1 MKTTTIFTTTALGA
15 LFTILPFFALAET
28 VVRTG
33 DSVSVEKDQRIE
45 GDFYTAGSILNISG
59 EINGDLT
66 AVAGKNTLNGKVAT
80 DALMAGGNVDVHGS
94 VGEDLR
100 IIAGDAVIAEP
111 VTGDVFV
118 IAGTVKVLST
128 ASIGGDLIIYGG
140 NAEVSGSVGGD
151 IHGNVG
157 TLRIDAPVAGSVDV
171 TTDSLTLGDRADV
184 VGSVRYVSVA
194 TLARSQNAKVGGEIT
209 RSDIVKEDNRVVARS
224 ILIPILMVLF
234 AVLVWYLIARKFLT
248 RIVDRA
254 LVPSIRPVATGFIAV
269 FATPVLAI
277 ILIASVLG
285 GFVGVTA
292 LITYILIVLLAF
304 ISSTA
309 VLGQFIMNQ
318 VKKNKVALAPLTL
331 GVGIV
336 AAVVCLFIP
345 FLGPA
350 ILLVAFLVTLGAIV
364 DLFLHPTS

>member
-1 MKTTTIFTTTALGA
+1 MKTTTLLTTTALGA
-15 LFTILPFFALAET
+15 LFTILPFIALAET

-59 EINGDLT
+59 EINGDLS

-94 VGEDLR
+94 VGDDLR

-151 IHGNVG
+151 INGNVG

-184 VGSVRYVSVA
+184 VGGVRYVSA
-194 TLARSQNAKVGGEIT
+194 TTLARSQNAKVGGEIS
-209 RSDIVKEDNRVVARS
+209 RSDVVKSEGSVAAKS
-224 ILIPILMVLF
+224 FLIPILMVLF
-234 AVLVWYLIARKFLT
+234 TALVWYLVARRFLV
-248 RIVDRA
+248 RIIDRA
-254 LVPSIRPVATGFIAV
+254 LVRGIRPMATGFIAT
-269 FATPVLAI
+269 FATPVLAV
-277 ILIASVLG
+277 ILIVTVLG

-292 LITYILIVLLAF
+292 LIGYILAILLALV
-304 ISSTA
+304 SSTA
-309 VLGQFIMNQ
+309 VMGQFLMNQ
-318 VKKNKVALAPLTL
+318 VKKTSVPLSPVTL
-331 GVGIV
+331 GVGVLASGI
-336 AAVVCLFIP
+336 CLFIP
-345 FLGPA
+345 FIGPA
-350 ILLVAFLVTLGAIV
+350 ILLIFFLITLGAIV
-364 DLFLHPTS
+364 DLFLHPAA